1 MTDAKLEDRIFARFD
16 GRAGPSLAG
25 LCGNLLADQ
34 KKTWP
39 DLAAGHEALA
49 AVRLRDIPCPGF
61 SVRVQFNPQ
70 RIASSTARVDSE
82 SIRKRK
88 CFLCPG
94 NLPPLQK
101 GVLYRREYLVLC
113 NPAPIFPRHYTISS
127 LRHIPQSL
135 EEHLDGLLL
144 LAEDFSE
151 DATVLYNGPRSGAS
165 APDHFH
171 FQAAP
176 SGAIPI
182 ESVLDEKGR
191 KKRIR
196 RVDGASLSWGMNLGR
211 TALIVEGSDARG
223 VADLTLAV
231 ISEMKKISRE
241 PGEPMMN
248 VLCSHGKSGWRVAL
262 FPRGRHRP
270 DMFYRGGDEQVLI
283 SPGAV
288 DMGGLII
295 TSRERDFMVLD
306 SERVQAVFREV
317 SWDEEKTAALVRA
330 LQGKPPRTLKHSR
343 NRVNKMEALS

>member
-1 MTDAKLEDRIFARFD
+1 MIDLKREEKIFARFD
-16 GRAGPSLAG
+16 GRAGPSLAA
-25 LCGNLLADQ
+25 LCGHLLADQ

-49 AVRLRDIPCPGF
+49 AVCIHDIPCPGF
-61 SVRVQFNPQ
+61 SVRVQFNQ
-70 RIASSTARVDSE
+70 RRIASSTARVDPE

-94 NLPPLQK
+94 NLPTPQK
-101 GVLYRREYLVLC
+101 GILYRREYLILC
-113 NPAPIFPRHYTISS
+113 NPAPIFSRHYTISS
-127 LRHIPQSL
+127 LRHVPQAL
-135 EEHLDGLLL
+135 EEHLNVLLL
-144 LAEDFSE
+144 LAEDLSG

-176 SGAIPI
+176 SGAVPI
-182 ESVLDEKGR
+182 EGVLDEKGR
-191 KKRIR
+191 KKRIQR
-196 RVDGASLSWGMNLGR
+196 ADGASLSRATNLGR
-211 TALIVEGSDARG
+211 TALIMEGSDARG
-223 VADLTLAV
+223 VADLTLTV
-231 ISEMKKISRE
+231 IGEMKKISRE

-248 VLCSHGKSGWRVAL
+248 VLCSHGKSGWRVTL

-295 TSRERDFMVLD
+295 TSRERDFRILD

-317 SWDEEKTAALVRA
+317 SLDEAKTAALLRA
-330 LQGKPPRTLKHSR
+330 LQVKPPRTLESSG

>member
-1 MTDAKLEDRIFARFD
+1 MTDTKVEDGIFARFD

-25 LCGNLLADQ
+25 LCGDLLADQ
-34 KKTWP
+34 KRTWP
-39 DLAAGHEALA
+39 SLAAGHEALA

-70 RIASSTARVDSE
+70 RIVSSTARVDPE

-88 CFLCPG
+88 CFLCSG
-94 NLPPLQK
+94 NLPLPQK
-101 GVLYRREYLVLC
+101 GILYRREYLILC
-113 NPAPIFPRHYTISS
+113 NPAPIFPRHYTIAS
-127 LRHIPQSL
+127 LNHVPQSIDD
-135 EEHLDGLLL
+135 HLDVLLL
-144 LAEDFSE
+144 LAEDFSG

-182 ESVLDEKGR
+182 EGILDEKGR
-191 KKRIR
+191 KKRIL
-196 RVDGASLSWGMNLGR
+196 RVDGTSLSRGMNLGR
-211 TALIVEGSDARG
+211 PALIVEGSDARG
-223 VADLTLAV
+223 VVDLTLVV
-231 ISEMKKISRE
+231 IDEMRKVLQE

-248 VLCSHGKSGWRVAL
+248 ILCSHWESGWRVTL

-270 DMFYRGGDEQVLI
+270 DMFDRSGDEQVLI

-295 TSRERDFMVLD
+295 TSRERDFRILD
-306 SERVQAVFREV
+306 SKMVQAVFRDV
-317 SWDEEKTAALVRA
+317 SLDEAKTTALVRA
-330 LQGKPPRTLKHSR
+330 LQGKKSRTLER
-343 NRVNKMEALS
+343 FGNRVGKVEARP